1 MFPSNYAAAMD
12 YEEELRTPL
21 EPPLLCRS
29 PPLGH
34 HIHDT
39 HHAVLMSELTTF
51 IFHAVSLK
59 HSCALDDL
67 SIPRFFARILYV
79 SRVPARRMDV

>member
-1 MFPSNYAAAMD
+1 MFSSNYAAAMD
-12 YEEELRTPL
+12 YEDESRTPL

-39 HHAVLMSELTTF
+39 HHAVLMSELTMF

-67 SIPRFFARILYV
+67 SIPRFFERILYV
-79 SRVPARRMDV
+79 SSVHVIRMDA